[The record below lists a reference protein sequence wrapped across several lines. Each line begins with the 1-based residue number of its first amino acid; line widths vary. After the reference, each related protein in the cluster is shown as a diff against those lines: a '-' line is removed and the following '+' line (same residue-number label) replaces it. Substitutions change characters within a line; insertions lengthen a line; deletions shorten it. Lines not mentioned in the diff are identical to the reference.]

1 MSVLR
6 QIIDDPLTPANN
18 FLLDKLSSAS
28 FNLNPPKILKPTS
41 TWDVNILL
49 DHFVQMGPN
58 EKFKSV
64 NRLGGKLMLQLLL
77 TQMRRSG
84 EIAQLQLSTM
94 RLLQGAVEF
103 ELTTPTKTFNPRNQG
118 HTSKLQRITVCKF
131 EGDSL
136 LCPLTTLLAYLEMT
150 HHRRGWVDHL
160 FVLVTTQTPQRATR
174 TSIVRWSKDIMTEAG
189 LDKFPI
195 HSTRSASSTSAFL
208 MGLPLDCIV
217 SRVGW
222 MRAST
227 FIKHYMKPLTSKTP
241 SKKFKSKEVGC
252 LPDPHGYAGIIHD
265 ASP

>member
-1 MSVLR
+1 MR

-94 RLLQGAVEF
+94 RLLQGAMEF

-150 HHRRGWVDHL
+150 RHRRGWVDHL
-160 FVLVTTQTPQRATR
+160 FVLVTTQTPRRATFNPR
-174 TSIVRWSKDIMTEAG
+174 NQGHTSKLQRITVCKFEGDSLLFPLTTLLAYLEMTYHRRGWVDHLFVLVTTQTPRRATHASIVRWSKDVMMEAG
-189 LDKFPI
+189 I
-195 HSTRSASSTSAFL
+195 R
-208 MGLPLDCIV
+208 
-217 SRVGW
+217 
-222 MRAST
+222 
-227 FIKHYMKPLTSKTP
+227 
-241 SKKFKSKEVGC
+241 
-252 LPDPHGYAGIIHD
+252 
-265 ASP
+265 